1 MRYFLRNVLLYA
13 FTVIS
18 LWIAITALVFSV
30 VETPVTSYNAAAVD
44 KKARLMALDSPKIIL
59 VAGSNFAFGLDSAAI
74 EAQTGY
80 PTVNLGLHAGVGY
93 KFYAEMAKNNLQAGD
108 IVVIGFEY
116 DLYDGLMDIESV
128 LHTLEIDWSLAM
140 DLAPDSWGSVAA
152 GLPQYTFNRAVN
164 TLLGKRLTY
173 EGVYRRASFNAYGD
187 IAVARPSNIMT
198 NAARDAWVTI
208 GPELITPDFL
218 NYFSAYKDYV
228 ESKGATLVFTFAA
241 LDTLNLDP
249 NSDIDGFVEKLE
261 TLDIPLLHDPSE
273 LVYPDEYFYDTHYH
287 LNDTGV
293 SVRTQAL
300 IERLLPLLKP

>member
-1 MRYFLRNVLLYA
+1 
-13 FTVIS
+13 
-18 LWIAITALVFSV
+18 
-30 VETPVTSYNAAAVD
+30 
-44 KKARLMALDSPKIIL
+44 
-59 VAGSNFAFGLDSAAI
+59 
-74 EAQTGY
+74 
-80 PTVNLGLHAGVGY
+80 
-93 KFYAEMAKNNLQAGD
+93 
-108 IVVIGFEY
+108 
-116 DLYDGLMDIESV
+116 
-128 LHTLEIDWSLAM
+128 M

-261 TLDIPLLHDPSE
+261 TLDIPLLHDPRE

-293 SVRTQAL
+293 SVRTPAI